1 MSSTG
6 SAGVAEMARQSQ
18 TKAPQQIAAV
28 SVFLP
33 LALGAVAFRLWIRTR
48 MVKSLG
54 WDDYMMV
61 VALMNFIVYSAA
73 LIIIVAN
80 GGGTHIK
87 VTDTKRTAVTYTL
100 VAEVFYLMTIMFL
113 KISLG
118 LFFLRVVSKKWQRK
132 VVYATMFLSTIINIY
147 HTVFVVFSC
156 GSPQH
161 YLERMIQMKCV
172 RKSVEL
178 GLAYEQAAVTT
189 ITDFVFA
196 LLPLPLLWNL
206 SMDRRSKTLVGCI
219 LGLGT
224 LGSIF
229 SIVRFKYIDGLGSHE
244 DFFWNAANVSIWSTM
259 EMGTGII
266 AGCLATMRPLFKKL
280 VYKASPLSTSHR
292 GATDTS
298 SRLWKP
304 KPSARS
310 STHTDSR
317 KSLQDWKQNTDV
329 GTGTFTTTIVG
340 GVLDDLDDLDD
351 EKGMGL
357 VQIRDCEREF
367 PEDVWSTD
375 PETSRI
381 WPFAVDAGISK
392 TVDVKISVSQEE
404 PISGG
409 LWGKRMEDIIQS
421 PKQARH
427 SGSSADSIPE
437 WDRLPDLIMPSR
449 SGSKGSGRGSP
460 VDDNAHAV
468 FKPLSSPPKAP
479 KQPSWLADQPRVP
492 HLTNSLSN
500 QHGTK
505 AALGQ
510 ASLKTI
516 PRHQRLS
523 PASTTI
529 RSMQPK
535 KNTPL
540 SPVSIVIGFMQPK
553 RNTPLLTREIQ
564 LLT

>member
-54 WDDYMMV
+54 WDDYMM
-61 VALMNFIVYSAA
+61 MNFIVYSAA

-196 LLPLPLLWNL
+196 LLPLPLLWNV

-449 SGSKGSGRGSP
+449 SDSKGSP

-479 KQPSWLADQPRVP
+479 KRPSWLADQPRVP
-492 HLTNSLSN
+492 HFTNSLSN

-510 ASLKTI
+510 ASPKTI
-516 PRHQRLS
+516 PRNQRRHKLFAAKQLS

-529 RSMQPK
+529 SSMQPK
-535 KNTPL
+535 
-540 SPVSIVIGFMQPK
+540 Q
-553 RNTPLLTREIQ
+553 NTPLLTMEIQ
-564 LLT
+564 LLA